1 MRREHVKLIVGAVLA
16 GIILVLI
23 FVLAA
28 TVGNASPTVLIALA
42 VAALFVLFP
51 LIYRVVTGE
60 PLPRTTRTPP
70 KPRRRPPIPRSVKMY
85 VWRRDGGRCVEGG
98 SKERLEYDHSIPV
111 SKGGSHTQRNLQLLC
126 ERCNRSKG
134 ASI

>member
-16 GIILVLI
+16 GIILVLAR
-23 FVLAA
+23 VA
-28 TVGNASPTVLIALA
+28 GNADVVVLIAIA
-42 VAALFVLFP
+42 VGAFIVLIP
-51 LIYRVVTGE
+51 LIYPAITGGE

-85 VWRRDGGRCVEGG
+85 VWRRDGGRCVECG
-98 SKERLEYDHSIPV
+98 SKERLEYDHIIPV
-111 SKGGSHTQRNLQLLC
+111 SKGGSHTERNLQLLC

>member
-16 GIILVLI
+16 GIILVLAR
-23 FVLAA
+23 AA
-28 TVGNASPTVLIALA
+28 GNASPTVLIALA
-42 VAALFVLFP
+42 VGTLFVLSP
-51 LIYRVVTGE
+51 LIYRAITGE

-70 KPRRRPPIPRSVKMY
+70 KLRRRPLIPRSVKTY
-85 VWRRDGGRCVEGG
+85 VWQRDSGRCVECG
-98 SKERLEYDHSIPV
+98 SKERLEYDHIILV
-111 SKGGSHTQRNLQLLC
+111 SKGGSHTERNLQLLC